1 MISIQISDNLLEAQ
15 GLAPVKPEII
25 ENAAWE
31 TLKHQQPAGE
41 VDLTIVLTDDNQL
54 KELNREFME
63 IDAPTD
69 VLSFPSGEL
78 DLDSGNLYLG
88 DVIISYPRAL
98 EQAQAAGHQVDAEL
112 ELLTVH
118 GVLHLLGY
126 DHADEEDKARM
137 WSAQDE
143 ILALLSARRA
153 QMG

>member
-1 MISIQISDNLLEAQ
+1 MISIQISDNLLDAQ

-25 ENAAWE
+25 ENTAWE

-88 DVIISYPRAL
+88 DVIISYPRAM